1 MKLNTKTVY
10 GERLNLDLATPLKIL
25 TPKQMLQRL
34 PLALAQAKAG
44 NTYNNLLNES
54 REIIYSLY
62 WAKEMTKKYTII

>member
-44 NTYNNLLNES
+44 NT
-54 REIIYSLY
+54 
-62 WAKEMTKKYTII
+62 KFTKWKQTNYIFFVLSKRND